1 MTALT
6 LLLKDRSEIGDGE
19 LFRILRELQ
28 REHYDDSRAESPHE
42 VKSWPGMIGKS
53 RNCAE
58 DALDAIDPEI
68 DDAKLAFV
76 AADYRMAADAALA
89 A

>member
-1 MTALT
+1 
-6 LLLKDRSEIGDGE
+6 
-19 LFRILRELQ
+19 
-28 REHYDDSRAESPHE
+28 
-42 VKSWPGMIGKS
+42 VKSLPGMIGKS

-76 AADYRMAADAALA
+76 AADYLTVSSMAADAALA